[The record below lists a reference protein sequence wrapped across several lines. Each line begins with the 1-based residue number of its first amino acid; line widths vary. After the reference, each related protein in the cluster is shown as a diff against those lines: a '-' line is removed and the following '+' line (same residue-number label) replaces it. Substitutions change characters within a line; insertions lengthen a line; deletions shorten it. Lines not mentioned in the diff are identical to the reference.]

1 MAHSTVVKNFR
12 DGSLLIEDGTGTP
25 NAFTVIYESGDFS
38 VSGLVQGQKE
48 TTVYLD
54 RGDLGSL
61 RHTNQTFP
69 SGSFSMH
76 MVDLSDTGYATAV
89 DLMLQSGKFVA
100 GGATP
105 GVSTLGANAEVYTV
119 KMTLTIEGSDHGD
132 GSDHTV
138 VLDDCL
144 CSIDAAEGDGNSL
157 SVSFTCYGSI
167 ALT

>member
-12 DGSLLIEDGTGTP
+12 DGTLLIEDGTGVP

-54 RGDLGSL
+54 RGQLGSL

-76 MVDLSDTGYATAV
+76 MVDLSDGSYATAV

-100 GGATP
+100 GGGTP

-119 KMTLTIEGSDHGD
+119 KLTLTIEGTDHGD
-132 GSDHTV
+132 AADHTV

>member
-25 NAFTVIYESGDFS
+25 LAFTVIYEAGDFS
-38 VSGLVQGQKE
+38 ISGLVQGQKE

-76 MVDLSDTGYATAV
+76 MTDLSDASYGTAL
-89 DLMLQSGKFVA
+89 DLMLQRNKYAPGSG
-100 GGATP
+100 TP
-105 GVSTLGANAEVYTV
+105 GVSTLGANSEVYTV
-119 KMTLTIEGSDHGD
+119 KLTLTIEGSDHGD
-132 GSDHTV
+132 DSDHTI

-144 CSIDAAEGDGNSL
+144 CSVDAAEGDGNSL

-167 ALT
+167 TLT